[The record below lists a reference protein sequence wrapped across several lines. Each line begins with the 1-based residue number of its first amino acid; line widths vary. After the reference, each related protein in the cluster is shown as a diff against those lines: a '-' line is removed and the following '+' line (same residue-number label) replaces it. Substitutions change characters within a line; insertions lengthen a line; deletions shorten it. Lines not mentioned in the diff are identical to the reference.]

1 MTLLRSISEI
11 QELELFHR
19 QFVIDDLENTDTD
32 YLLHQNDYVTVFD
45 FIKNRPKAVYATV
58 DSAKIFEKTR
68 RFSSVRMDPRT
79 HSWSNAK
86 VPLFPTDLS
95 SRWNLLL
102 ILFSLLKYQS
112 LATRWRSRV
121 GFLQIWLILTKN
133 YTIDLLKLFY
143 SILSD
148 RFGKIEIFAFDGSE
162 LSTGTTWI
170 SLSNFPKIFYWNYT
184 ENLNSYLFW
193 KIRITVVSW
202 SDCQNLL
209 LLQIFF

>member
-45 FIKNRPKAVYATV
+45 FMKNRPKAVYATV
-58 DSAKIFEKTR
+58 DSTKIFDNTR

-95 SRWNLLL
+95 SRWNILLF
-102 ILFSLLKYQS
+102 ILLNLLNYQF

-133 YTIDLLKLFY
+133 YTIDLLKVFF

-148 RFGKIEIFAFDGSE
+148 RFRKIEIFAFDGTE
-162 LSTGTTWI
+162 LSKGTTRI
-170 SLSNFPKIFYWNYT
+170 SLSNFQKKYLIEAIRKIW
-184 ENLNSYLFW
+184 
-193 KIRITVVSW
+193 IRICSEKN
-202 SDCQNLL
+202 SNNCL
-209 LLQIFF
+209 